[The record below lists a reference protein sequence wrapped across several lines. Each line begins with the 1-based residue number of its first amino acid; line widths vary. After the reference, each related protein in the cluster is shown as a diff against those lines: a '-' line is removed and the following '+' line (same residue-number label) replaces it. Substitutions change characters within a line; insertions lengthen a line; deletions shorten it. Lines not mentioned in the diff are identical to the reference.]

1 VAALVVDGGVI
12 LMDGDGKEAADETR
26 ATMAM
31 SKA

>member
-12 LMDGDGKEAADETR
+12 PMDGDGGEASDETR
-26 ATMAM
+26 VTMAM